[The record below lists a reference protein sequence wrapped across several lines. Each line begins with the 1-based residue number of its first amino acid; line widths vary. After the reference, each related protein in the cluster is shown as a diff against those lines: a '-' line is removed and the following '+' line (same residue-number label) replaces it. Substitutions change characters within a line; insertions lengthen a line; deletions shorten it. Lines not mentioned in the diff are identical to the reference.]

1 MRLYPLQKWFIAMY
15 LMSSHKKGVSS
26 CQIMRDCE
34 VMQKTA
40 WFMLQK
46 IRDNKGLS
54 DIKALMGTVEM
65 DEMYLGGREANK
77 HQDKH
82 VEGTQGRSTKTKPP
96 IFGMYR
102 QKYSTLSVPFP
113 FCQS

>member
-1 MRLYPLQKWFIAMY
+1 MGQVYHQMGKPTNTTLY
-15 LMSSHKKGVSS
+15 
-26 CQIMRDCE
+26 
-34 VMQKTA
+34 
-40 WFMLQK
+40 
-46 IRDNKGLS
+46 S
-54 DIKALMGTVEM
+54 DILASLALMGTVEM

>member
-1 MRLYPLQKWFIAMY
+1 MGKPTNTTLY
-15 LMSSHKKGVSS
+15 
-26 CQIMRDCE
+26 
-34 VMQKTA
+34 
-40 WFMLQK
+40 
-46 IRDNKGLS
+46 S
-54 DIKALMGTVEM
+54 DILASLALMGTVEM